1 DLSRWYV
8 RNSAGNMVPFDAF
21 LTGSWTLG
29 PQKVE
34 GYNDV
39 PSVEIQGQ
47 PAPGSS
53 TGAAMATMER
63 LISKLPPGIGY
74 EWTGLSYEQQKAGS
88 QTGPLYA
95 ISLTVV

>member
-1 DLSRWYV
+1 MRDGRVKQVYVQGEADARMLPSDLSRWYV

-39 PSVEIQGQ
+39 PSVEI
-47 PAPGSS
+47 
-53 TGAAMATMER
+53 
-63 LISKLPPGIGY
+63 
-74 EWTGLSYEQQKAGS
+74 
-88 QTGPLYA
+88 
-95 ISLTVV
+95 